1 MTSRNHQLFEQS
13 QQYIPGG
20 VNSPVRA
27 FKSVGGEP
35 VFFQRGEGAY
45 FWDADGKSY
54 IDYVGS
60 WGPLILGHAH
70 PDVVK
75 AVQIAAQNGLTFGAP
90 TEAEL
95 DIAKMICQLV
105 PSIEQVRLVSSGT
118 EAGMSVIRLARGFT
132 GRSKIIKFEGCYH
145 GHDDSLLVKA
155 GSGALTFGNPSSAGV
170 PAETAGHTIVLDY
183 NDISGI
189 EEAFNKWGQEIAAV
203 IVEPVAGNMNLVAP
217 KADFLARLR
226 TLCTQNGSVLIFDEV
241 MTGFR
246 VGLGCAQGLYHIK
259 PDLTALGKV
268 IGGGMPM
275 AAFGGRREIMQ
286 CLAPLGPVYQ
296 AGTLS
301 GNPVAVAA
309 GLATL
314 KQVQAP
320 GFYEKLG
327 ERTRQLV
334 DGITTAAKNHGI
346 DFCAQSI
353 GGMFGLYFRKNI
365 PTSFAEVMQCDK
377 EAFNR
382 FFHAM
387 LDEGIYFAPSA
398 FEAGFVSSMHGD
410 NELDRTLSAAEKIF
424 KNW

>member
-1 MTSRNHQLFEQS
+1 MTSNHQLFELS
-13 QQYIPGG
+13 QKYIPGG

-27 FKSVGGEP
+27 FKSVGGDP
-35 VFFQRGEGAY
+35 IFFQRGEGAY

-75 AVQIAAQNGLTFGAP
+75 AVQTAAQNGLTFGAP

-95 DIAKMICQLV
+95 EIAKLICQLI

-132 GRSKIIKFEGCYH
+132 GRSRIIKFEGCYH
-145 GHDDSLLVKA
+145 GHDDALLVKA
-155 GSGALTFGNPSSAGV
+155 GSGALTFGHPSSAGV
-170 PAETAGHTIVLDY
+170 PAETVGHTIVLDY
-183 NDISGI
+183 NDIPGI
-189 EEAFNKWGQEIAAV
+189 EEAFNQLGQEIAAV

-217 KADFLARLR
+217 SPDFLAKLR
-226 TLCTQNGSVLIFDEV
+226 SLCTRHGSVLIFDEV

-246 VGLGCAQGLYHIK
+246 VGLGCAQGLYQIK
-259 PDLTALGKV
+259 PDLTTLGKV

-275 AAFGGRREIMQ
+275 AAFGGRRDIMQ

-314 KQVQAP
+314 KQVQSP

-327 ERTRQLV
+327 DRTQQLV
-334 DGITTAAKNHGI
+334 DGMTTAAKRHGI
-346 DFCAQSI
+346 YFCAQSV
-353 GGMFGLYFRKNI
+353 GGMFGLYFRKDI
-365 PTSFAEVMQCDK
+365 PTSFAEVMECNK

-387 LDEGIYFAPSA
+387 LNEGIYFAPSA

-410 NELDRTLSAAEKIF
+410 NELSKTLAAAEKIF
-424 KNW
+424 KKW